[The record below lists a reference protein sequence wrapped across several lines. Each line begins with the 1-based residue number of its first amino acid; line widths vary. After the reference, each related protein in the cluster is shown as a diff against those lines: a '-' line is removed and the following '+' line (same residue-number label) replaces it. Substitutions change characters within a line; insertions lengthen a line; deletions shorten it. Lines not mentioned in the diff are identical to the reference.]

1 MGKSV
6 QHKNKAIVVGCHEL
20 KEDDM
25 VVYEDKKIEWGT
37 FKGKFFR
44 DKNWFLDVDEDQQ
57 SLMQKRKNAQ
67 IWNLIGPK
75 ICEYYTT

>member
-1 MGKSV
+1 V

-57 SLMQKRKNAQ
+57 SLM
-67 IWNLIGPK
+67 
-75 ICEYYTT
+75 